1 MWKKT
6 TGWLFE
12 VQKRNGILEEKD
24 RRLYEYA
31 YGVLLGRVAIY
42 LITVILGIATGNWLE
57 MLVFLLPFTVLR
69 QYAGGIH
76 LEKAGSCMIVSSILV
91 LLCSQYLASIENM
104 YNISEE
110 DTILGI
116 AELSFDLSVFD
127 IFSVLGVGG
136 TLVLPNPEKGPDA
149 SHWGRLLNEYKVTL
163 WNSVPAQAEMLDAFA
178 SKSESYPTVRL
189 VLLSG
194 DWINT
199 SLPGRLRKI
208 MTNAQMI
215 SLGGAT
221 EGGIWSIYHEIDEIE
236 ERPTI
241 LYGKALLGQWMGV
254 VDEELRICPEYVSGQ
269 IAIGGYSLAEGYLG
283 DTTLTKEKFV
293 YVEEEK
299 NRIYLTGD
307 NGRYVENGDIEFL
320 GRLDNQVKI
329 NGHRIEIAE
338 IENAIRGMQ
347 NIEDCCVVYNQS
359 IGKGVLIAF
368 IKNKISSISY
378 TKEEYRK
385 QLAFFLPPAMIP
397 SEFVNV
403 ERFPLST
410 NGKIDRKGLAESIQK
425 NIKVKH
431 NAKATLLLV

>member
-1 MWKKT
+1 
-6 TGWLFE
+6 
-12 VQKRNGILEEKD
+12 
-24 RRLYEYA
+24 
-31 YGVLLGRVAIY
+31 
-42 LITVILGIATGNWLE
+42 
-57 MLVFLLPFTVLR
+57 
-69 QYAGGIH
+69 
-76 LEKAGSCMIVSSILV
+76 
-91 LLCSQYLASIENM
+91 
-104 YNISEE
+104 
-110 DTILGI
+110 
-116 AELSFDLSVFD
+116 
-127 IFSVLGVGG
+127 
-136 TLVLPNPEKGPDA
+136 
-149 SHWGRLLNEYKVTL
+149 
-163 WNSVPAQAEMLDAFA
+163 MLDAFA

-347 NIEDCCVVYNQS
+347 NIEDCCVVY
-359 IGKGVLIAF
+359 
-368 IKNKISSISY
+368 
-378 TKEEYRK
+378 KEIYYCLFRNG
-385 QLAFFLPPAMIP
+385 FFM
-397 SEFVNV
+397 
-403 ERFPLST
+403 
-410 NGKIDRKGLAESIQK
+410 
-425 NIKVKH
+425 H
-431 NAKATLLLV
+431 N